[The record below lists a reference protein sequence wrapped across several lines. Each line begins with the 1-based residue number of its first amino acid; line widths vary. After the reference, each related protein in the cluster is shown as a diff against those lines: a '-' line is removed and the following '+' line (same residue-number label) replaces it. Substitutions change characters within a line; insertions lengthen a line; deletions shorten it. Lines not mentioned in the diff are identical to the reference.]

1 MKRISMNFNEELLA
15 KIDKYAQEMNIT
27 RTSAVAVICNMYF
40 QSIDTKDT
48 LKNALEVL
56 EKAGAING

>member
-1 MKRISMNFNEELLA
+1 MNFNEDLLA

-40 QSIDTKDT
+40 QGVDTKDT
-48 LKNALEVL
+48 LKKALAEI
-56 EKAGAING
+56 EKAGALNG

>member
-15 KIDKYAQEMNIT
+15 KIDKYAKDMNIT

-40 QSIDTKDT
+40 QGLETKDT
-48 LKNALEVL
+48 LKSAIEAI
-56 EKAGAING
+56 EKAGVYNG